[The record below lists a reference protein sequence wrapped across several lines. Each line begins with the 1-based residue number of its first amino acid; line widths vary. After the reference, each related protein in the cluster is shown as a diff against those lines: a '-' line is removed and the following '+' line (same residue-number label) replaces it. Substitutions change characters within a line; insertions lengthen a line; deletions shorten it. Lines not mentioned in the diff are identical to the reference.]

1 MAKQINMNQNGLW
14 LVKLIW
20 LAGILCGFC
29 GVSIIL
35 WDRSSDLEVGQNLRL
50 IGDYAIGLSIL
61 FLLLAS
67 AMTAVRLLSVFH
79 KLQSDGEMMVATMRR
94 LLGSESQKQALLT
107 QICENILLSDAVKSV
122 AFREKDS
129 AVMRDAIQEDIRTEQ
144 WASAGVLI
152 DALEER
158 FGCTEEAEQL
168 RGALRRHRQAS
179 TEEKIDSAVQHVES
193 LWMIHRYEEAL
204 RESEKLARLYPQ
216 NEKVNQLREKTEV
229 RRQAHKKGLLARWD
243 EAVKKHDFEQGVELL
258 KLLDNYLTPSE
269 AAALEETARE
279 LFRGKLQ
286 NYGVQFTMFVT
297 EKQWAK
303 ALEVGRK
310 IIEEFPNTRIA
321 QEVREKRDILA
332 QRARQPQTS

>member
-1 MAKQINMNQNGLW
+1 
-14 LVKLIW
+14 
-20 LAGILCGFC
+20 
-29 GVSIIL
+29 
-35 WDRSSDLEVGQNLRL
+35 
-50 IGDYAIGLSIL
+50 
-61 FLLLAS
+61 
-67 AMTAVRLLSVFH
+67 
-79 KLQSDGEMMVATMRR
+79 
-94 LLGSESQKQALLT
+94 
-107 QICENILLSDAVKSV
+107 VKSV

-129 AVMRDAIQEDIRTEQ
+129 NVMREAIQEDIRTEQ

-158 FGCTEEAEQL
+158 FGCTEEAEQF
-168 RGALRRHRQAS
+168 RAALRRHRQAS

-193 LWMIHRYEEAL
+193 MWMIHRYDEAL

-229 RRQAHKKGLLARWD
+229 RRQAHKKELLARWD

-258 KLLDNYLTPSE
+258 KLLDNYLTASE

-279 LFRGKLQ
+279 VFRGKLQ

-321 QEVREKRDILA
+321 QEVREKLDILA